1 MKKTILFIFGI
12 MLSNLIMAQAPKTP
26 LTPLQKA
33 DSAFKYKD
41 YHNSILLY
49 QKALKKSK
57 ETGYINFQIGESYK
71 NANNFTEAKKWYDK
85 SSSIGYTNALL
96 NLRLGE
102 MLILSGD
109 YNTAKTYI
117 EKYMAE
123 VP

>member
-1 MKKTILFIFGI
+1 MKKQYFIFGI

-26 LTPLQKA
+26 LTITKRIG
-33 DSAFKYKD
+33 FKYKIITIHC
-41 YHNSILLY
+41 YIKSI
-49 QKALKKSK
+49 KKSK

-117 EKYMAE
+117 
-123 VP
+123 